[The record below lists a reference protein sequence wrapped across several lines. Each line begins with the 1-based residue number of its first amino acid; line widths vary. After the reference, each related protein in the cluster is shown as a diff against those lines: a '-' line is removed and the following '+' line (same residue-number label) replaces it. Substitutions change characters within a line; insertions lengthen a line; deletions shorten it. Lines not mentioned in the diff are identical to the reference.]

1 MIQAVLHS
9 AASAFLLLMS
19 MLATAAGVLVLVGFL
34 SVGLTGFISLRLS
47 RASGE
52 PASVSL
58 SLGRGIQS
66 GMARSESTGAT
77 SPGRQIYPIQVLR
90 QHVTALEAAM
100 TVTLASPKKEA
111 VHRIRTS
118 TRRIEAQLAL
128 LSLLPGL
135 PDHARAAEKVLR
147 ALGKLRREAGKVRDL
162 DVQRLLLEETPE
174 KKGAAVDLAASDR
187 LQRRAKLLRRTLKER
202 REERAERLQQAIRRR
217 SRSISRRLEKLV
229 MRIEPAE
236 QTAISS
242 AELAA
247 LTRDWFRTNIPNAD
261 DITSADGLHSVRK
274 AAKLARYIA
283 ESAVSSAGD
292 QTKRKA
298 RSQSAS
304 ELSEQFASLQQSGGD
319 WHDLLT
325 LAEIARHEL
334 GKRDPL
340 TEELHRRCEAALAA
354 YQEQLGHAPA

>member
-1 MIQAVLHS
+1 
-9 AASAFLLLMS
+9 
-19 MLATAAGVLVLVGFL
+19 
-34 SVGLTGFISLRLS
+34 
-47 RASGE
+47 
-52 PASVSL
+52 
-58 SLGRGIQS
+58 
-66 GMARSESTGAT
+66 MARSKSTGAI
-77 SPGRQIYPIQVLR
+77 SPIHPVQVLR

-100 TVTLASPKKEA
+100 TVTLASPKKDA

-162 DVQRLLLEETPE
+162 DVQRKLLEDAPE
-174 KKGAAVDLAASDR
+174 QEGAAVDLAASDR
-187 LQRRAKLLRRTLKER
+187 LQRRAKSLRRTLKGR
-202 REERAERLQQAIRRR
+202 RDERAERLQHSIQRR
-217 SRSISRRLEKLV
+217 SRSISRKLEKLV
-229 MRIEPAE
+229 SRLEPAE

-247 LTRDWFRTNIPNAD
+247 LTREWFRTNMPNAD

-283 ESAVSSAGD
+283 ESAVSSVGD
-292 QTKRKA
+292 QTKA
-298 RSQSAS
+298 RTESAS
-304 ELSEQFASLQQSGGD
+304 DLSEQFASLQQSGGD

-325 LAEIARHEL
+325 LAETARHEL

-340 TEELHRRCEAALAA
+340 TEELDRRCEAALGA
-354 YQEQLGHAPA
+354 YQQQLGHPPA